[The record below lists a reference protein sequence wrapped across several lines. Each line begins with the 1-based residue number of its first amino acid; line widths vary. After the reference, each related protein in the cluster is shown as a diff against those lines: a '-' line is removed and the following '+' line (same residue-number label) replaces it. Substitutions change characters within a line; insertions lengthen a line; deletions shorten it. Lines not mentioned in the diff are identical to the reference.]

1 MIKQLE
7 YAESILR
14 SNPMNAYDIAVM
26 NDYQNNDDK
35 QVVKDA
41 LYIEIRSLWLMSRFD
56 EAVERAK
63 ILVELSQE
71 DTDASYRSRALNV
84 IGNVYYDLSNVEKAL
99 EFYRQGLNF
108 AMKAGEKRTEAA
120 VLNNIGEIYLS
131 LEAYGEAQNY
141 YAQSMNIAKEINDLS
156 LYGLAQLNFGESC
169 YKQKNYDDAFEY
181 ANIALKYF
189 TEQED
194 FVSLSYAYFVL
205 GKIHRAEG
213 RDEKAKEDIQRTID
227 IMRRLQDHFNLN
239 QAYIEMIH
247 ILIDEKKLDEAL
259 EYVED
264 GIDISE
270 RLNSPKELAEIAL
283 LAAKIHEERTEFQ
296 ESLKYHKIY
305 VKARL
310 DYEKQKGD
318 EQLNN
323 INTQIKINRA
333 EHEKE
338 IYRLKNV
345 ELRKKTE
352 EIQKLYNDMKIINN
366 IGQDITSTLD
376 IKKVLYLLYENIN
389 KLMDATAF
397 GIILLDK
404 EKNQLDT
411 RLMLVYGQP
420 TPSSPI
426 NLEDQNSL
434 AAYVI
439 RNKEALMSNNYDEEA
454 GLNDLAFLPK
464 VLQGPTSRSFIM
476 VPLILQDEAIGAITV
491 QSGVM
496 DAYKD
501 YHFNLIKALAS
512 YISIAIKNSQ
522 ESLKLSQEI
531 QERIKTQNELEILNE
546 KLSRMSYMDALTQI
560 PNRRSFVDYFSR
572 ELFRAKR
579 QHESIALLIIDIDYF
594 KEYNDNYG
602 HVEGDRCLT
611 AVASHLK
618 DAMKRE
624 IDFVARY
631 GGDEFVAVMS
641 AVDEDGAY
649 QVAEQ
654 MVLNIKEAALEHV
667 YSPIEDIIT
676 ITIGGITLVPHQNH
690 TMEQVIHFADRALYF
705 AKDKGRNQICFFDTD
720 EIEADV

>member
-26 NDYQNNDDK
+26 NDYQNDDDI

-41 LYIEIRSLWLMSRFD
+41 LYIEIRALWLMSRFD

-63 ILVELSQE
+63 TLVEMSQE
-71 DTDASYRSRALNV
+71 DKDASYRARALNV

-108 AMKAGEKRTEAA
+108 AMQAKDKRTEAA
-120 VLNNIGEIYLS
+120 ILNNIGEIYLS
-131 LEAYGEAQNY
+131 LEVYDEAQSY
-141 YAQSMNIAKEINDLS
+141 YAQSMNITKDLNEHT
-156 LYGLAQLNFGESC
+156 LYGLAKLNFGESC
-169 YKQKNYDDAFEY
+169 FKQGNYDDAFEY

-205 GKIHRAEG
+205 AKIHRAEG
-213 RDEKAKEDIQRTID
+213 REQKAKEDLQRSID

-239 QAYIEMIH
+239 QAYIEMIQ
-247 ILIDEKKLDEAL
+247 ILIEEKALEEAL

-283 LAAKIHEERTEFQ
+283 LAAKIHEERLEYQ
-296 ESLKYHKIY
+296 DSLKYHKIY

-318 EQLNN
+318 ELLNN
-323 INTQIKINRA
+323 VNAQIKINRA

-345 ELRKKTE
+345 ELRKKTD

-404 EKNQLDT
+404 EMEQLDT
-411 RLMLVYGQP
+411 RLMLIYGQP
-420 TPSSPI
+420 TPSTPI
-426 NLEDQNSL
+426 DLEDRNSL
-434 AAYVI
+434 AAHVI
-439 RNKEALMSNNYDEEA
+439 RNKEAVMSNNYDEDT
-454 GLNDLAFLPK
+454 GSKDLTFLPK
-464 VLQGPTSRSFIM
+464 VLQGPTSRSFMM

-491 QSGVM
+491 QSGIT

-501 YHFNLIKALAS
+501 YHFNLVKALAS
-512 YISIAIKNSQ
+512 YIAIAIKNSQ

-531 QERIKTQNELEILNE
+531 EERIKTQNELEILNE
-546 KLSRMSYMDALTQI
+546 KLSRMSYIDALTQI

-579 QHESIALLIIDIDYF
+579 QQESIALLIIDIDFF

-611 AVASHLK
+611 AVATLLK
-618 DAMKRE
+618 HAMKRDM
-624 IDFVARY
+624 DFVARY

-641 AVDEDGAY
+641 TVDEDGAY

-676 ITIGGITLVPHQNH
+676 ITIGGIALIPHQNY
-690 TMEQVIHFADRALYF
+690 TMEQIIHFADRALYV
-705 AKDKGRNQICFFDTD
+705 AKDKGRNQISFYDTKHL
-720 EIEADV
+720 EADL